1 MHTQNYIYIFKVPR
15 QGMEFKSGNALI
27 YFKIELSG
35 IDENVG
41 WSKDFLFLC
50 MCVMHTCILLYE
62 TRMGSASARVS
73 TTTAEN
79 FSAVRS

>member
-1 MHTQNYIYIFKVPR
+1 
-15 QGMEFKSGNALI
+15 MEFKSGNALI

-50 MCVMHTCILLYE
+50 MCVMHTHAFSYMKHAWVRPQPGCPRRQQKNFPPFVPDL
-62 TRMGSASARVS
+62 SAS
-73 TTTAEN
+73 
-79 FSAVRS
+79 FVRHVLPF